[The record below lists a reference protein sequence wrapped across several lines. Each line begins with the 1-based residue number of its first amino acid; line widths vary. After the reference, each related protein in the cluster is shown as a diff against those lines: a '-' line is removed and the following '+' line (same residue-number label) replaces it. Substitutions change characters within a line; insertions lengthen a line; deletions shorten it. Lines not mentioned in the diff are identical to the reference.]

1 MCGRLLGIR
10 AQAMQKIG
18 KEIKTFLDGFWDE
31 HDSRHKWWLES
42 KKTGLGG
49 GRNVE

>member
-1 MCGRLLGIR
+1 MCVRLLGIR

-31 HDSRHKWWLES
+31 HDSRHKWSLES

-49 GRNVE
+49 GCNVK